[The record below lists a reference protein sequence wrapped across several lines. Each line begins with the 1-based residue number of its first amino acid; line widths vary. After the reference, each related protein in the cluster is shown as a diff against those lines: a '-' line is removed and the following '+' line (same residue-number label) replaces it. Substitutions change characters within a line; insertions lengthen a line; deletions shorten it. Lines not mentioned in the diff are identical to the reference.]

1 MPLHPDDRTMPLNG
15 GVSDSDE
22 TIAVDKAAASPAA
35 PQTPASIGRYRILRL
50 LGEGGMGAVYE
61 AEQDQPRRL
70 VALKVIRAGWASP
83 ELIRRF
89 EQESQALGRLQ
100 HPGIAQIYEAGSAET
115 PFGVQPY
122 FAMELIDGKPLV
134 EYAGE
139 HKLNLRQRLELMT
152 AVCDAVEHA
161 HQRGILH
168 RDLKPANILVG
179 EDGQPKILDFG
190 LARVTDSD
198 AQATR
203 QTDMGQLLGTLAY
216 MSPEQVLA
224 DPLALDTRSDV
235 YALGV
240 ILYEL
245 LAHKM
250 PYALSNLLH
259 EAVETIRLAEP
270 QKLSSADRAYRGDIE
285 TIVGKALEKDK
296 ERRYSSAAALA
307 DDIRRYL
314 RDEPIVARPPST
326 VYQLTKFARRNR
338 ALVTG
343 VAAVFMVLVL
353 GVIGST
359 WEAVQS
365 RRAQKEAEQQT
376 AEAQRQS
383 TIAHA
388 VSAFLQNDLLGQAS
402 VFNQS
407 KPDPN
412 ISVRTVLD
420 RAAAR
425 IGGKFNGQPEVEAA
439 IRGTIGATYFT
450 MALLP
455 QAQQQLER
463 ALALSSRAEGRDNP
477 LTLAIMTNLGAV
489 YLQLGKYADAERLLS
504 QAAEP
509 DRVGLGKQR
518 RPRLAAMDALGM
530 TYAIEG
536 KNAASEALLRRTLE
550 LSQRLAGAESKRTL
564 QVMQDL
570 ASVYSQDGKAVQAE
584 PLDERELE
592 IDRRTR
598 GPQNAQVFQDMY
610 SLASIYLEE
619 GKFSQAEAL
628 DRQVLESWSRVLG
641 PENPDTVHAMMA
653 LSDVYLSE
661 GKYAQAGDLQRQAGK
676 ILRRVRGPEHPDT
689 LLVTAGLGDT
699 YRHEGKYR
707 QSEALLIPTLDT
719 ERRVLGPANPIT
731 AETLNYLSLDY
742 VAQSKYAQAED
753 LYRNSL
759 ESSASPELEAM
770 FARVLLTLPD
780 RRRRDP
786 GKALELARMALKS
799 NPGNSDFLNTLGLA
813 EVENRQ
819 WDNAIAALQR
829 AVGLHNGTDPT
840 DFLFL
845 AQAFQGRGDKA
856 NADRNY
862 DRAVKLIPQ
871 SSREASDTTML
882 WRETAAALGKPAP
895 RLPPAG
901 NTSAR

>member
-1 MPLHPDDRTMPLNG
+1 MPLHPDDRTMPVNG
-15 GVSDSDE
+15 AVSDSDE
-22 TIAVDKAAASPAA
+22 TILAGKAATSPGA
-35 PQTPASIGRYRILRL
+35 PQIPESIGHYRILRL

-115 PFGVQPY
+115 PFGMQPY
-122 FAMELIDGKPLV
+122 FAMEIIHGKPLI
-134 EYAGE
+134 EYARE
-139 HKLNLRQRLELMT
+139 HKLSTRRRLELMLT
-152 AVCDAVEHA
+152 VCDAVEHA
-161 HQRGILH
+161 HQRGIIH
-168 RDLKPANILVG
+168 RDLKPGNILVD
-179 EDGQPKILDFG
+179 EAGQAKILDFG
-190 LARVTDSD
+190 LARATDSD

-250 PYALSNLLH
+250 PYPLSHLLH
-259 EAVETIRLAEP
+259 EAVETIRLTEP
-270 QKLSSADRAYRGDIE
+270 QKLSSVDRAYRGDIE
-285 TIVGKALEKDK
+285 TIVSKALEKDK

-326 VYQLTKFARRNR
+326 VYQLTKFARRNK

-343 VAAVFMVLVL
+343 VAAVFVVLVL
-353 GVIGST
+353 GVIGSS
-359 WEAVQS
+359 WEAVRA

-376 AEAQRQS
+376 A
-383 TIAHA
+383 IARA
-388 VSAFLQNDLLGQAS
+388 VNDFLHNDLLGQAS

-420 RAAAR
+420 RAAAN
-425 IGGKFNGQPEVEAA
+425 IGGKFKGQPEVEAS
-439 IRGTIGATYFT
+439 IRETIGTTYFS

-455 QAQQQLER
+455 QAQQQMQR
-463 ALALSSRAEGRDNP
+463 ALALSSRALGWDHP
-477 LTLAIMTNLGAV
+477 LTLAIMTNLGVV
-489 YLQLGKYADAERLLS
+489 YLQLGKYAEAEKLLS

-509 DRVGLGKQR
+509 DRLGLGKQR
-518 RPRLAAMDALGM
+518 RPRLAAMDALGLA
-530 TYAIEG
+530 YEVQG
-536 KNAASEALLRRTLE
+536 KYAASEALLRRTLE

-570 ASVYSQDGKAVQAE
+570 ASVYNQDGKAVQAE

-592 IDRRTR
+592 IDRRTL
-598 GPQNAQVFQDMY
+598 GPQNAQVFQDMF
-610 SLASIYLEE
+610 SLASVYLEE

-661 GKYAQAGDLQRQAGK
+661 GKYAQAGALQRQAGK

-707 QSEALLIPTLDT
+707 QSEALLIPALDT

-759 ESSASPELEAM
+759 ESSVSPELEAM

-786 GKALELARMALKS
+786 EKALELARMALKS

-819 WDNAIAALQR
+819 WDNAIAALQK
-829 AVGLHNGTDPT
+829 AAGLHGGMDPT

-845 AQAFQGRGDKA
+845 AQAFQGLGDKA
-856 NADRNY
+856 KADRNY

-871 SSREASDTTML
+871 SSKENSDTMML

-895 RLPPAG
+895 GLPPAG
-901 NTSAR
+901 KIAAR

>member
-1 MPLHPDDRTMPLNG
+1 MPSLPEDLTMPLSG
-15 GVSDSDE
+15 ARSDSDK
-22 TIAVDKAAASPAA
+22 TIPAGKAATPPTGPQIPA
-35 PQTPASIGRYRILRL
+35 TIGHYSILRM

-70 VALKVIRAGWASP
+70 VALKVIRTGWASP

-89 EQESQALGRLQ
+89 DQESQALGRLQ

-115 PFGVQPY
+115 PFGMQPY
-122 FAMELIDGKPLV
+122 FAMEIIHGKPLV
-134 EYAGE
+134 EYARE
-139 HKLNLRQRLELMT
+139 HKLSTRQRLQLMLT
-152 AVCDAVEHA
+152 VCDAVEHA
-161 HQRGILH
+161 HQRGIIH
-168 RDLKPANILVG
+168 RDLKPGNILVD
-179 EDGQPKILDFG
+179 EAGQTKILDFG
-190 LARVTDSD
+190 LARATDSD

-259 EAVETIRLAEP
+259 EAVETIRLTEP
-270 QKLSSADRAYRGDIE
+270 QKLSSVDRAYRGDIE

-326 VYQLTKFARRNR
+326 IYHLKKFARRNKT
-338 ALVTG
+338 LVTG
-343 VAAVFMVLVL
+343 VAAVFLVLVM
-353 GVIGST
+353 GVIGSS
-359 WEAVQS
+359 WEAVQA
-365 RRAQKEAEQQT
+365 RRAQKEAEQQ
-376 AEAQRQS
+376 AAQAQRQS
-383 TIAHA
+383 AIAHA
-388 VSAFLQNDLLGQAS
+388 VTDFLQNDLLGQAS

-420 RAAAR
+420 RAAAN
-425 IGGKFNGQPEVEAA
+425 IGGKFKGQPEVEAA
-439 IRGTIGATYFT
+439 IRKTIGTTYFS

-455 QAQQQLER
+455 QAQQQLQR
-463 ALALSSRAEGRDNP
+463 ALALSSRALGWDHP

-489 YLQLGKYADAERLLS
+489 YLQMGKYAEAEKLLY

-509 DRVGLGKQR
+509 DRRGLGKQR

-530 TYAIEG
+530 TYALEG

-550 LSQRLAGAESKRTL
+550 LSQRLAGAESKRTG

-570 ASVYSQDGKAVQAE
+570 ANVYSEDGKAVQAE

-592 IDRRTR
+592 IDRRTL

-610 SLASIYLEE
+610 SLANVYLDE
-619 GKFSQAEAL
+619 GKSSQAEAL
-628 DRQVLESWSRVLG
+628 DRQVLESWSRILG

-653 LSDVYLSE
+653 LSDDYLSE
-661 GKYAQAGDLQRQAGK
+661 GKYAQAGALQRQAGK

-689 LLVTAGLGDT
+689 LLLTAGLGDT
-699 YRHEGKYR
+699 YRLEGKYR

-731 AETLNYLSLDY
+731 EETLYYLSLDY
-742 VAQSKYAQAED
+742 VAQNKYAQAED

-799 NPGNSDFLNTLGLA
+799 NPDNSDFLNTLGLA

-819 WDNAIAALQR
+819 WDDAIATLQR
-829 AVGLHNGTDPT
+829 AAGLHNGTDPT

-871 SSREASDTTML
+871 FSGEHSDTMLL

-895 RLPPAG
+895 RLPAAG
-901 NTSAR
+901 KTAAR

>member
-1 MPLHPDDRTMPLNG
+1 MPLNG
-15 GVSDSDE
+15 AVSDPDQ
-22 TIAVDKAAASPAA
+22 TIAVDKAAESPVA
-35 PQTPASIGRYRILRL
+35 PQIPPSIGHYRILHL

-122 FAMELIDGKPLV
+122 FAMELIQGKPLV
-134 EYAGE
+134 EYARE
-139 HKLNLRQRLELMT
+139 HKLNTRQRLELMI

-190 LARVTDSD
+190 LARVTESD

-285 TIVGKALEKDK
+285 TIASKALEKDK

-326 VYQLTKFARRNR
+326 LYQLRKFARRNK

-343 VAAVFMVLVL
+343 VAAVFVVLVL

-359 WEAVQS
+359 WEAVQA

-376 AEAQRQS
+376 AEAQQQS
-383 TIAHA
+383 AIAKA
-388 VSAFLQNDLLGQAS
+388 VNDFLQNDLLGQAS

-412 ISVRTVLD
+412 IRVRTLLD

-425 IGGKFNGQPEVEAA
+425 IGGKFKGQPKVEAA
-439 IRGTIGATYFT
+439 IRKTIGTTYLT
-450 MALLP
+450 MALYP
-455 QAQQQLER
+455 EAQRQLQQ
-463 ALALSSRAEGRDNP
+463 ALALSSRALGPDNP
-477 LTLAIMTNLGAV
+477 QTVAIMGNLGLV
-489 YLQLGKYADAERLLS
+489 YIQLGKYPEAEKVLS
-504 QAAEP
+504 QAVNAYQSVP
-509 DRVGLGKQR
+509 GKQS
-518 RPRLAAMDALGM
+518 PTDLNVMDDLGL
-530 TYAIEG
+530 TYGDEG
-536 KNAASEALLRRTLE
+536 KYAESEALLKKTLDLDRRL
-550 LSQRLAGAESKRTL
+550 LGAEDTDTL

-570 ASVYSQDGKAVQAE
+570 ARVYVEEGSYGAAE
-584 PLDERELE
+584 PLDERVLE
-592 IDRRTR
+592 IERRTL

-610 SLASIYLEE
+610 SLASIYREE
-619 GKFSQAEAL
+619 GKFPQAEAL
-628 DRQVLESWSRVLG
+628 FRQVLEGWSKILG
-641 PENPDTVHAMMA
+641 PENLDTVDAMFGLA
-653 LSDVYLSE
+653 AVYASE
-661 GKYAQAGDLQRQAGK
+661 KKYAQAEELQLKARK
-676 ILRRVRGPEHPDT
+676 IQRRLLGPEHPD
-689 LLVTAGLGDT
+689 VLGEALNLGEI
-699 YRHEGKYR
+699 YRREGKYR
-707 QSEALLIPTLDT
+707 PSEALLIDTLNSL
-719 ERRVLGPANPIT
+719 RRVLGPAHPVT
-731 AETLNYLSLDY
+731 AETLKELSLDY
-742 VAQSKYAQAED
+742 VAEGKYDQAED
-753 LYRNSL
+753 LYRRAL
-759 ESSASPELEAM
+759 GATASPALEAG
-770 FARVLLTLPD
+770 FAQLLLTVPD

-786 GKALELARMALKS
+786 GRALELARMALKS
-799 NPGNSDFLNTLGLA
+799 EPGNADFLNTLGLA
-813 EVENRQ
+813 EVRNRL
-819 WDNAIAALQR
+819 WDEAIATLQK
-829 AVGLHNGTDPT
+829 AAGAHGGMDPK

-845 AQAFQGRGDKA
+845 AQAYQGRGDNA

-862 DRAVKLIPQ
+862 DRAVKMI
-871 SSREASDTTML
+871 RNVAEADPVVLPL

-895 RLPPAG
+895 GLPPAG
-901 NTSAR
+901 KVAAR